1 LIEAGVGIEA
11 GVWTV
16 EDAERLGVSSL
27 SGRVTRILV
36 EPGELQ
42 LLDSEQRAAD
52 AVGLIDDIHRAL
64 DRFGL
69 TSSRLQHGDGEVT
82 WVLLIDA
89 VRRGLETRIGLE
101 DTLLE
106 PNGERTTGNEALV
119 RAAREF
125 GTGID

>member
-1 LIEAGVGIEA
+1 M
-11 GVWTV
+11 
-16 EDAERLGVSSL
+16 EDAERLGVPSL
-27 SGRVTRILV
+27 SGRVTRFLV

-52 AVGLIDDIHRAL
+52 AVGLVDDIHRAL

-125 GTGID
+125 GAGID